1 MPVSADQFDSL
12 LPRFGLSSF
21 RPGQR
26 EVIATV
32 LAGKDCLCVMPTGG
46 GKSLC
51 YQLPALALEGLT
63 LVVSPLIA
71 LMKDQVDQL
80 LARGI
85 PVTFINSTL
94 PVEEQYDRLD
104 RVAAGEFRLAYVVP
118 ERFRSSRF
126 LEAVRA
132 VGVKLLAVDEAHCVS
147 QWGHDFRPD
156 YARLGHFRKM
166 LGNPPTIALTATA
179 TDNVRRDI
187 IEHLALDEP
196 NTFITGF
203 ARENLFYEVLCPR
216 SDREKSELLVQFLR
230 ENPGSGIVYASTRK
244 RTEEVAE
251 IIGRNTPRRAAVYH
265 AGLPPEE
272 RRATQEAFM
281 SGRYEVITATNAF
294 GMGIDKADVRFVIHY
309 NLPGSLEAYYQEAGR
324 AGRDGKPSRCLM
336 LYHGGDRYIQEFFIE
351 NSYPGPEV
359 IQQVYEYL
367 GSLDDDPIQLT
378 QQDVKENLGLTIGN
392 DGVGNCEQI
401 LESAGVL
408 ERLVASQNM
417 ATVRIDS
424 DLPTCVDMLP
434 RQAKV
439 RRRVLQAVEKIVG
452 DRRNELVQFR
462 PQELTAALEMDQP
475 AVAHALYEL
484 SESDWFTYVPP
495 FRGRAIRILKRDV
508 PFEEL
513 DIDFEALEKRKA
525 AEYDKLNRMVR
536 FALGGSCRQQ
546 EILRYFGEGDA
557 PECGHCDNCRK
568 HEPRNQRG
576 RKSPSDLRSPAT
588 VTSDQL
594 AADSAADEGTLQA
607 VKIVLSG
614 VARAESR
621 FACGKTLIALMLC
634 GSNSAKIKKLRLH
647 QLSTF
652 GLLQHLKQTEVATL
666 IDILIAIGCLE
677 QENVDRFRPVL
688 KLTPL
693 GGDVMRGK
701 ADLPAGLRLPS
712 ELRLKLRPAAPGR
725 RAPPSEDHR
734 RQPSLPEQSG
744 NERQRPAARD
754 AEMRDAPATVPAST
768 NLSPPG
774 WQPSAPLST
783 PASTPVRDAF
793 PPDDAWIIGSL
804 EDAPDD
810 SPEGSPGDSFETASP
825 ARPAPPPAS
834 PAVDIAPIGEAS
846 TNRPSYYWTWRL
858 LSQGFPADECLAV
871 RGITRETL
879 LDHVLQAAENGL
891 EVRCAW
897 CLPVELIA
905 ALDAAVDT
913 SAGDKQ
919 PQQIRPLLAGLPPG
933 TRYEEVQV
941 YLLDCRRP
949 SKKGRQ

>member
-1 MPVSADQFDSL
+1 MSDSGDNLDAL
-12 LPRFGLSSF
+12 LPRFGLSAF

-51 YQLPALALEGLT
+51 YQLPALALDGLT

-80 LARGI
+80 QARGI

-94 PVEEQYDRLD
+94 PVQEQYDRLD

-132 VGVKLLAVDEAHCVS
+132 VGLKLLAVDEAHCIS

-156 YARLGHFRKM
+156 YARLGYFRRM
-166 LGNPPTIALTATA
+166 LGNPTTIALTATA

-187 IEHLALDEP
+187 VEHLGLSEP
-196 NTFITGF
+196 RTFITGF

-216 SDREKSELLVQFLR
+216 SDREKAEMLVKFLR
-230 ENPGSGIVYASTRK
+230 ETPGCGIIYASTRK

-251 IIGRNTPRRAAVYH
+251 IIGQQTPRRAAIYH
-265 AGLPPEE
+265 AGLPPDE

-281 SGRYEVITATNAF
+281 NGRYEVIVATNAF
-294 GMGIDKADVRFVIHY
+294 GMGIDKADVRFVMHY

-324 AGRDGKPSRCLM
+324 AGRDGKPSRCAM

-351 NSYPGPEV
+351 NSYPGPDV
-359 IQQVYEYL
+359 IQQVYEFL
-367 GSLDDDPIQLT
+367 VSLADDPIQLT
-378 QQDVKENLGLTIGN
+378 QQDVKEQLGLSIGN

-408 ERLVASQNM
+408 ERLVSSQNM

-424 DLPTCVDMLP
+424 DLPTCVDLLP

-452 DRRNELVQFR
+452 DRRNELIQFR
-462 PQELTAALEMDQP
+462 PQALTAALEMDQP

-495 FRGRAIRILKRDV
+495 FRGRAIRMLKRDM
-508 PFEEL
+508 PFEDLE
-513 DIDFEALEKRKA
+513 IDFAALEKRKA

-536 FALGGSCRQQ
+536 FALSGACRQQ
-546 EILRYFGEGDA
+546 EILHYFGEGEA
-557 PECGHCDNCRK
+557 GPCNHCDNCSK
-568 HEPRNQRG
+568 HDHRDRRG
-576 RKSPSDLRSPAT
+576 SSQPANAKAKPSSLGVLT
-588 VTSDQL
+588 
-594 AADSAADEGTLQA
+594 ADKLVVEEAVDEGVLEA
-607 VKIVLSG
+607 VRMVLSG

-621 FACGKTLIALMLC
+621 FACGKNLIAQMLC
-634 GSNSAKIKKLRLH
+634 GSNSAKIKKLRLN

-652 GLLQHLKQTEVATL
+652 GLLWQLKQAEVVTL

-677 QENVDRFRPVL
+677 QEDVDRFRPVL

-701 ADLPAGLRLPS
+701 TELPTGLKLPG
-712 ELRLKLRPAAPGR
+712 ELRLKLRRPVAKEKAEGGR
-725 RAPPSEDHR
+725 RK
-734 RQPSLPEQSG
+734 
-744 NERQRPAARD
+744 
-754 AEMRDAPATVPAST
+754 AE
-768 NLSPPG
+768 G
-774 WQPSAPLST
+774 
-783 PASTPVRDAF
+783 
-793 PPDDAWIIGSL
+793 G
-804 EDAPDD
+804 
-810 SPEGSPGDSFETASP
+810 
-825 ARPAPPPAS
+825 
-834 PAVDIAPIGEAS
+834 
-846 TNRPSYYWTWRL
+846 
-858 LSQGFPADECLAV
+858 
-871 RGITRETL
+871 RG
-879 LDHVLQAAENGL
+879 
-891 EVRCAW
+891 
-897 CLPVELIA
+897 
-905 ALDAAVDT
+905 
-913 SAGDKQ
+913 
-919 PQQIRPLLAGLPPG
+919 
-933 TRYEEVQV
+933 
-941 YLLDCRRP
+941 
-949 SKKGRQ
+949 

>member
-1 MPVSADQFDSL
+1 MSVSAEQLDAL
-12 LPRFGLSSF
+12 LPQFGLSAF

-26 EVIATV
+26 EVISTV

-51 YQLPALALEGLT
+51 YQLPALAVQGLT

-80 LARGI
+80 QARGI

-118 ERFRSSRF
+118 ERFRSPRF

-156 YARLGHFRKM
+156 YARLGHFRKL
-166 LGNPPTIALTATA
+166 LGNPTTIALTATA

-187 IEHLALDEP
+187 IEHLDLNDP
-196 NTFITGF
+196 KTFITGF
-203 ARENLFYEVLCPR
+203 ARENLFYEVLSPR
-216 SDREKSELLVQFLR
+216 SDREKADQLVQFLR
-230 ENPGSGIVYASTRK
+230 DTPGSGIIYASTRK

-251 IIGRNTPRRAAVYH
+251 IISRNTSRRAAVYH

-351 NSYPGPEV
+351 NSYPGPDT
-359 IQQVYEYL
+359 IQQVYEFL
-367 GSLDDDPIQLT
+367 ASLDDDPIQLT
-378 QQDVKENLGLTIGN
+378 QQDVKERLGLNIGN

-401 LESAGVL
+401 LESAGAL

-424 DLPTCVDMLP
+424 DLPTCVDLLP

-439 RRRVLQAVEKIVG
+439 RRQVLRAVERIVG

-462 PQELTAALEMDQP
+462 PQELNSALEMDQP
-475 AVAHALYEL
+475 AVAHALREL
-484 SESDWFTYVPP
+484 SESAWFTYVPP
-495 FRGRAIRILKRDV
+495 FRGRAIRMLIRDV

-513 DIDFEALEKRKA
+513 EIDFEALEKRKE

-536 FALGGSCRQQ
+536 FALNGSCRQQ

-557 PECGHCDNCRK
+557 AECGHCDNCHRQRTRGQRK
-568 HEPRNQRG
+568 RER
-576 RKSPSDLRSPAT
+576 SDSRLQSASPAMGANEKLHPQET
-588 VTSDQL
+588 VE
-594 AADSAADEGTLQA
+594 EGA
-607 VKIVLSG
+607 VEAVRIVLSG

-621 FACGKTLIALMLC
+621 FACGKSLIAQMLC
-634 GSNSAKIKKLRLH
+634 GSNSAKIKKLRLD

-652 GLLQHLKQTEVATL
+652 GLLRHLKQTEVSTL
-666 IDILIAIGCLE
+666 IEILIAIGCLE
-677 QENVDRFRPVL
+677 QENIDRFRPVL
-688 KLTPL
+688 RLTPL

-712 ELRLKLRPAAPGR
+712 DLRLKLR
-725 RAPPSEDHR
+725 
-734 RQPSLPEQSG
+734 
-744 NERQRPAARD
+744 RPAAKTTQAR
-754 AEMRDAPATVPAST
+754 AELAGNKEQSLEAESRGIGLHLPADF
-768 NLSPPG
+768 
-774 WQPSAPLST
+774 QPDP
-783 PASTPVRDAF
+783 F
-793 PPDDAWIIGSL
+793 IEQHPPDDSWVIGNVEEADGSRGDL
-804 EDAPDD
+804 FDGRADYPHEGGDPF
-810 SPEGSPGDSFETASP
+810 EGSSDDSFETASP
-825 ARPAPPPAS
+825 IPPPSPAILAVPARTEPAPC
-834 PAVDIAPIGEAS
+834 
-846 TNRPSYYWTWRL
+846 TRPSYFWTWRL
-858 LSQGFPADECLAV
+858 LFHGFHADECLAI
-871 RGITRETL
+871 RGITREQL
-879 LDHVLQAAENGL
+879 LDHVMQAAENGL
-891 EVRCAW
+891 EIRAAW
-897 CLPVELIA
+897 CLSQATIA
-905 ALDAAVDT
+905 ALDAAV
-913 SAGDKQ
+913 GDKR
-919 PQQIRPLLAGLPPG
+919 PQQIRPLLAALPPG
-933 TRYEEVQV
+933 TQYEEVQI
-941 YLLDCRRP
+941 YIKARGTKI
-949 SKKGRQ
+949 STAAEK